1 MKRKVTELVIIL
13 LVYLIQ
19 GTFGRAIAIGG
30 IVPNLLIIL
39 PVLFGFFK
47 GRNEGMFVGFFAG
60 IMYDL
65 FFSGLFGFSALVFVY
80 VGYYSGIFYKEYEK
94 VEVLIPLAMIMLSDF
109 IYEFLSYIGNFLLH
123 NRLNADYFIM
133 KFIIPEMVYTL
144 VVALVFYY
152 PFMKLDALLDVKWK
166 KRNKGNLDEGNI

>member
-80 VGYYSGIFYKEYEK
+80 VGYYSGIFYKEYES
-94 VEVLIPLAMIMLSDF
+94 IA
-109 IYEFLSYIGNFLLH
+109 
-123 NRLNADYFIM
+123 
-133 KFIIPEMVYTL
+133 
-144 VVALVFYY
+144 VVMDL
-152 PFMKLDALLDVKWK
+152 
-166 KRNKGNLDEGNI
+166 

>member
-19 GTFGRAIAIGG
+19 GTFGRTIAIGG

-47 GRNEGMFVGFFAG
+47 GKNEG
-60 IMYDL
+60 MYDL
-65 FFSGLFGFSALVFVY
+65 FFSGLFGFSVLVFVY
-80 VGYYSGIFYKEYEK
+80 VGYYSGMFYKEYEK
-94 VEVLIPLAMIMLSDF
+94 VEVLIPLAMVMLSDF
-109 IYEFLSYIGNFLLH
+109 IYEFLSYIGKFLLH
-123 NRLNADYFIM
+123 NRLNADYFIT

-144 VVALVFYY
+144 IIALVIYY
-152 PFMKLDALLDVKWK
+152 PLMKLDTLLDVKWK
-166 KRNKGNLDEGNI
+166 KRKKGNLDEGNI

>member
-19 GTFGRAIAIGG
+19 GTFGRTIAIGG

-47 GRNEGMFVGFFAG
+47 GKNEGMFVGFFAG

-65 FFSGLFGFSALVFVY
+65 FFSGLFGFTALVFIY
-80 VGYYSGIFYKEYEK
+80 IGYFSGFLYQKYE
-94 VEVLIPLAMIMLSDF
+94 VREILIPLALVIIADF
-109 IYEFLSYIGNFLLH
+109 GYGFISYIGNFLLY
-123 NRLNADYFIM
+123 NRLNVGYFM
-133 KFIIPEMVYTL
+133 SRFILPEVVYT
-144 VVALVFYY
+144 ALVS
-152 PFMKLDALLDVKWK
+152 LLVYHPIHYLCVITQQGRERK
-166 KRNKGNLDEGNI
+166 KKGKIDEGSI

>member
-19 GTFGRAIAIGG
+19 GTFGRTIAIGG

-47 GRNEGMFVGFFAG
+47 GKNEGMFVGFFSG
-60 IMYDL
+60 SMYDL
-65 FFSGLFGFSALVFVY
+65 FFSGLFGFSVLVFVY
-80 VGYYSGIFYKEYEK
+80 VGYYSGMFYKEYEK
-94 VEVLIPLAMIMLSDF
+94 VEVLIPLAMVMLSDF
-109 IYEFLSYIGNFLLH
+109 IYEFLSYIGKFLLH
-123 NRLNADYFIM
+123 NRLNADYFIT

-144 VVALVFYY
+144 IIALVIYY
-152 PFMKLDALLDVKWK
+152 PLMKLDTLLDVKWK
-166 KRNKGNLDEGNI
+166 KRKKGNLDEGNI

>member
-19 GTFGRAIAIGG
+19 GTFGRTIAIGS

-47 GRNEGMFVGFFAG
+47 GKNEGMFVGFFAG

-65 FFSGLFGFSALVFVY
+65 FFSGLFGFSVLVFVY
-80 VGYYSGIFYKEYEK
+80 VGYYSGMFYKEYEK
-94 VEVLIPLAMIMLSDF
+94 VEVLIPLAMVQILSM
-109 IYEFLSYIGNFLLH
+109 NFYH
-123 NRLNADYFIM
+123 
-133 KFIIPEMVYTL
+133 T
-144 VVALVFYY
+144 
-152 PFMKLDALLDVKWK
+152 
-166 KRNKGNLDEGNI
+166 

>member
-19 GTFGRAIAIGG
+19 GTFGRTIAIGG

-47 GRNEGMFVGFFAG
+47 GKNEGMFVGFFAG

-65 FFSGLFGFSALVFVY
+65 FFSGLFGFSVLVFVY
-80 VGYYSGIFYKEYEK
+80 VGYYSGMFYKEYEK
-94 VEVLIPLAMIMLSDF
+94 VEVLIPLALFHNKVYHSGDGLYPYNCTGYLLS
-109 IYEFLSYIGNFLLH
+109 
-123 NRLNADYFIM
+123 
-133 KFIIPEMVYTL
+133 V
-144 VVALVFYY
+144 
-152 PFMKLDALLDVKWK
+152 
-166 KRNKGNLDEGNI
+166 DET

>member
-47 GRNEGMFVGFFAG
+47 GRNEGMFVGFLQALCMTCSFRD
-60 IMYDL
+60 Y
-65 FFSGLFGFSALVFVY
+65 LVFRHW
-80 VGYYSGIFYKEYEK
+80 
-94 VEVLIPLAMIMLSDF
+94 
-109 IYEFLSYIGNFLLH
+109 FLC
-123 NRLNADYFIM
+123 
-133 KFIIPEMVYTL
+133 T
-144 VVALVFYY
+144 
-152 PFMKLDALLDVKWK
+152 
-166 KRNKGNLDEGNI
+166 

>member
-60 IMYDL
+60 IMYV
-65 FFSGLFGFSALVFVY
+65 LFGIIWFF
-80 VGYYSGIFYKEYEK
+80 GIGFC
-94 VEVLIPLAMIMLSDF
+94 VRRILF
-109 IYEFLSYIGNFLLH
+109 
-123 NRLNADYFIM
+123 
-133 KFIIPEMVYTL
+133 
-144 VVALVFYY
+144 
-152 PFMKLDALLDVKWK
+152 
-166 KRNKGNLDEGNI
+166 RNIL

>member
-19 GTFGRAIAIGG
+19 GTFGRTIAIGG

-47 GRNEGMFVGFFAG
+47 GKNEGMFVGFFAG

-65 FFSGLFGFSALVFVY
+65 FFSGLFGFSVLVFVY
-80 VGYYSGIFYKEYEK
+80 VGYYSGMFYKEYEK
-94 VEVLIPLAMIMLSDF
+94 VEVLIPLAMVMLSDF
-109 IYEFLSYIGNFLLH
+109 IYEFLSYIG
-123 NRLNADYFIM
+123 
-133 KFIIPEMVYTL
+133 
-144 VVALVFYY
+144 
-152 PFMKLDALLDVKWK
+152 
-166 KRNKGNLDEGNI
+166 